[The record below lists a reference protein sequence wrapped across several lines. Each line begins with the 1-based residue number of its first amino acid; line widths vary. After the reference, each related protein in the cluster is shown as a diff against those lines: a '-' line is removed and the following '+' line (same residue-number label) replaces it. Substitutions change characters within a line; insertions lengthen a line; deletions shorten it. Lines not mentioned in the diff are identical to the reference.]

1 MQCAITGLSS
11 IPSTAEEKKNIKKG
25 KGNRKGNVKGS
36 RKMKME
42 KEQRTLKAQRGFLFL
57 IYDNKDDFT
66 DNQYEY
72 M

>member
-25 KGNRKGNVKGS
+25 KGNGKGNVKGS

-42 KEQRTLKAQRGFLFL
+42 KEKRIENTKSTERLFVSDL
-57 IYDNKDDFT
+57 
-66 DNQYEY
+66 
-72 M
+72 

>member
-42 KEQRTLKAQRGFLFL
+42 KEKRIENTKSTERLFVSDL
-57 IYDNKDDFT
+57 
-66 DNQYEY
+66 
-72 M
+72 

>member
-36 RKMKME
+36 RKMKIE
-42 KEQRTLKAQRGFLFL
+42 KEKRIENTKSTERLFVSDL
-57 IYDNKDDFT
+57 
-66 DNQYEY
+66 
-72 M
+72 